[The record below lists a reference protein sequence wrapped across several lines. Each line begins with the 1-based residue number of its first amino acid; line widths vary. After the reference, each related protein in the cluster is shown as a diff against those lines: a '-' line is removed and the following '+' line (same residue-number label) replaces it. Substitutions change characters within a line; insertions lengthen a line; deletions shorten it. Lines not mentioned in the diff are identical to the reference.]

1 MGFKPGAE
9 EFDSPFALH
18 RVDVFHHRMCFAL
31 SFFQVPYSADPAVL
45 HHHGVGCGIM
55 HEMACRGG
63 CGGPASFA
71 YLQPLPDYLYEITH
85 DYQGPIKGI
94 VTYLNQHARKDE
106 TVAMTYGDLPV
117 KFYTGMRVIG
127 GLTGE
132 DLAPAREADWVIL
145 RKYVLCQ
152 TDWQVR
158 KYLVEN
164 LPWYAFQK
172 ITIDY
177 PDLPWEN
184 RETPSEHHYRT
195 VTNEDKV
202 AIYRRIK

>member
-1 MGFKPGAE
+1 
-9 EFDSPFALH
+9 
-18 RVDVFHHRMCFAL
+18 
-31 SFFQVPYSADPAVL
+31 
-45 HHHGVGCGIM
+45 
-55 HEMACRGG
+55 
-63 CGGPASFA
+63 
-71 YLQPLPDYLYEITH
+71 
-85 DYQGPIKGI
+85 

-145 RKYVLCQ
+145 RKHVLCQ

-172 ITIDY
+172 MTIDY